1 MLSDTRVIC
10 VALPCQLRVTFIN
23 NVYRSR
29 SPFHGHKSQ
38 NSQYL
43 YLLLCAVV
51 LFYWYILYTASFV
64 LAYLTTSKWFVT
76 FSFLRVF
83 TVQKSAK

>member
-10 VALPCQLRVTFIN
+10 VALPCLLRVTFIN
-23 NVYRSR
+23 NVYHSR
-29 SPFHGHKSQ
+29 NPIHGHKSQ

-43 YLLLCAVV
+43 YLLLCYV
-51 LFYWYILYTASFV
+51 LFYWYILHAESFV

-76 FSFLRVF
+76 LLFLQLF